1 MAAGLQI
8 FDASGNIILDATYRV
23 MRIIGSV
30 YINGDNNSRSDSRL
44 AQGGFVSF
52 QPDVTCG
59 DGYLAG
65 GVIAPSF
72 SISGGT
78 VSWNYPPK
86 NSGQYDIYQSGYLF
100 YGAS

>member
-44 AQGGFVSF
+44 AQGGRDCSQLLNQRWHSVMELS
-52 QPDVTCG
+52 
-59 DGYLAG
+59 AE
-65 GVIAPSF
+65 
-72 SISGGT
+72 
-78 VSWNYPPK
+78 K
-86 NSGQYDIYQSGYLF
+86 
-100 YGAS
+100 